1 MTGRWPVAALVAGLV
16 AGLAAAGGC
25 ADGGGDR
32 PAGGPALAELS
43 SPLAACDQ
51 LAEPPG
57 GAGPSAEPTGGA
69 GPPGG
74 AGPSAGADP
83 PAGPGGDPLLELSL
97 PCLTGGEPFRLADLR
112 GPAVVNLWASWC
124 LPCREELPELQR
136 YADQQAGRVHVLGV
150 VTEDD
155 PERAAALATDLR
167 LRFPAV
173 ADREGRLRAALAA
186 IGLPV
191 TLLVDSA
198 GRVRHVH
205 RTGAL
210 DEPAVARL
218 ARDHLG
224 VGE

>member
-1 MTGRWPVAALVAGLV
+1 VTGRWPVAALVAGLV

-69 GPPGG
+69 GP
-74 AGPSAGADP
+74 SAGADP

-124 LPCREELPELQR
+124 PPCREELLELQR

>member
-1 MTGRWPVAALVAGLV
+1 VTGRWPVAALVAGLV

-74 AGPSAGADP
+74 AGP
-83 PAGPGGDPLLELSL
+83 DPLPELSL